1 MTAELPERSIP
12 VRKQAGTALPMFPLI
27 TSLKPVSPSVL
38 SDPESSAKIFWGG
51 QSMKQG
57 YATGTA
63 RLNSPHDYR
72 RGPRGGLR
80 FPAIIVAFTTA
91 FAAAPAGADE
101 LSLLI
106 NGKAIHINVPA
117 GKHLNEKNWGM
128 GFQYDW
134 KPVNVKWIPFASA
147 SGFSDSNS
155 NPSYYAGGG
164 VLRRY
169 QYNNINFDV
178 GVIGFAMTRKN
189 YKNDNPFLGVL
200 PAFSVGTQRFAL
212 NMTYIPKVDPKMVAL
227 LFFQIKINLDNF
239 R

>member
-1 MTAELPERSIP
+1 
-12 VRKQAGTALPMFPLI
+12 
-27 TSLKPVSPSVL
+27 
-38 SDPESSAKIFWGG
+38 
-51 QSMKQG
+51 MKHG
-57 YATGTA
+57 YATGATC
-63 RLNSPHDYR
+63 LDSTHDLR
-72 RGPRGGLR
+72 RQLRGKLSILALIAA
-80 FPAIIVAFTTA
+80 FTAIIATA
-91 FAAAPAGADE
+91 TAGADE

-106 NGKAIHINVPA
+106 NGKAIHINAPA
-117 GKHLNEKNWGM
+117 GKDLNEKNWGA

-134 KPVNVKWIPFASA
+134 KPVNDKWIPFATA

-169 QYNNINFDV
+169 QYNSLNFDV

-189 YKNDNPFLGVL
+189 YKNDKPFLGVL
-200 PAFSVGTQRFAL
+200 PAFSVGTQRFAV

-227 LFFQIKINLDNF
+227 VFFQLKVNLSNF